1 MIKNISS
8 KNVTLE
14 PSLFKNRAEHN
25 RTYLMSLSNKALL
38 QNFYLEAG
46 INLPNLMVVEDPE
59 NSWLHWG
66 WEAPSSQLRGHFLGH
81 WLSAAAMLYQ
91 TNHDIEI
98 KAKIFISWW
107 RCKISTTLPICT

>member
-14 PSLFKNRAEHN
+14 PSLFKNRAEYN
-25 RTYLMSLSNKALL
+25 RTYLMSLSNMALL

-46 INLPNLMVVEDPE
+46 IKLPSLGVIDNPE
-59 NSWLHWG
+59 NSCFHWG
-66 WEAPSSQLRGHFLGH
+66 WEAPTSQLRGHFLGH

-91 TNHDIEI
+91 TNHEDR
-98 KAKIFISWW
+98 KSVV
-107 RCKISTTLPICT
+107 